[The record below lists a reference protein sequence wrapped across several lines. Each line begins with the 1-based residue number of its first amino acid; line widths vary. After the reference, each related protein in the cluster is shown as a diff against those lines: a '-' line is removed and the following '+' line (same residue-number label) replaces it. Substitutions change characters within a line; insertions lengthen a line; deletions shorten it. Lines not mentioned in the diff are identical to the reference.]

1 MCCRR
6 PHPVIRHSCN
16 VGGAEGGQGCLGF
29 PSSSCPHFRRP
40 WMSVDPPSRHP
51 GQCCCRGWGHGHPGM
66 FSSTG
71 GGRHAQGSVRHVKRK
86 LMVCSLAAGWGWGQL
101 VTFTETTPSS
111 PIGVKVAQSCP
122 TLCDPM
128 DYTDHGV
135 LQSRTLER
143 AAVPP

>member
-1 MCCRR
+1 
-6 PHPVIRHSCN
+6 
-16 VGGAEGGQGCLGF
+16 
-29 PSSSCPHFRRP
+29 
-40 WMSVDPPSRHP
+40 
-51 GQCCCRGWGHGHPGM
+51 
-66 FSSTG
+66 
-71 GGRHAQGSVRHVKRK
+71 
-86 LMVCSLAAGWGWGQL
+86 MVCSLAAGWGWGQL

-143 AAVPP
+143 AAVPFSRGSSQPRDRTQISHVAGRFFTS